1 MKAFLPE
8 SLTSA
13 WKLALVRLMAITSG
27 ATMRNRA
34 ATAFEKVILE
44 WGRVCVN
51 LRCYNLSRAQ
61 QLHAPGC
68 LPLSPLTYY
77 RY

>member
-44 WGRVCVN
+44 RGRVCVN

-61 QLHAPGC
+61 LPGC

-77 RY
+77 Y